1 MQQIHKTV
9 GAMTIQI
16 HIPMGGP
23 FTNPGMI
30 AHEAVMFYGSPN
42 VFADGESVSGAPYQV
57 MTCDDMGIALP
68 GYSGLYAPNANVIAM
83 ASPKTVN
90 IGSV

>member
-1 MQQIHKTV
+1 MLLFYH
-9 GAMTIQI
+9 
-16 HIPMGGP
+16 
-23 FTNPGMI
+23 PGMI

-57 MTCDDMGIALP
+57 MTCDDMGIPLP
-68 GYSGLYAPNANVIAM
+68 GRSGLYAPNANVIAM

-90 IGSV
+90 IPRKFACPTFLRNS